1 MKVLVVD
8 YGYFR
13 NGVKEGWSLNSE
25 CKSLNLGFLIRVFRV
40 FNL

>member
-1 MKVLVVD
+1 MKVSVVD
-8 YGYFR
+8 YGYPR

-25 CKSLNLGFLIRVFRV
+25 CKSLNLGPLIRVLRA